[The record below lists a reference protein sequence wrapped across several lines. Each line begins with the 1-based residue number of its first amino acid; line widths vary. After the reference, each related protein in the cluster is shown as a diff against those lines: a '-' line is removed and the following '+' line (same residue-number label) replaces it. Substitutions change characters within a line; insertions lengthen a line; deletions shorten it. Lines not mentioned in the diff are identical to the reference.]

1 VDLPEDPGALPLS
14 MLGLAGLTDPV
25 RPSVRP
31 AVAECRAAG
40 IRVVMISG
48 DYPATALSIARQIGL
63 ADEGGALTGA
73 ELAAMDDEALRARV
87 GAVSVFAR
95 IMPEQKVRVVEAL
108 KARGEIVAMTG
119 DGVNDAAAMHAAHI
133 GVAMGQAGTDVAK
146 EAGQMVL
153 TDDNF
158 ATIVN
163 AVERGRAIYDNIV
176 NFVRFQLSTNF
187 GAIIT
192 ILLAQV
198 VGLPAPFTAI
208 QILWVNLIMDGPPAL
223 ALGVDPPDPDVME
236 RPPRDPDSQVLDLSR
251 VLHLLLVGAVMAA
264 GTLGMQR
271 YGLAIGDEALAGTM
285 AFTTFVLYQVGNAFN
300 ARDDVVT
307 AFRLPQPCQPPAAVG
322 VGGRGRAPGRGR
334 QRVVLPGDL
343 RHHRTDARTVGARR
357 RRRGQRADRG
367 GGAQGDRTGHG
378 WDRTHLGVAR
388 HGGPRFTC
396 PRRSTSTAASS
407 PGCGRAR
414 SLATRS
420 GAGRPP
426 ASASTP

>member
-1 VDLPEDPGALPLS
+1 
-14 MLGLAGLTDPV
+14 
-25 RPSVRP
+25 
-31 AVAECRAAG
+31 
-40 IRVVMISG
+40 
-48 DYPATALSIARQIGL
+48 
-63 ADEGGALTGA
+63 
-73 ELAAMDDEALRARV
+73 
-87 GAVSVFAR
+87 
-95 IMPEQKVRVVEAL
+95 
-108 KARGEIVAMTG
+108 
-119 DGVNDAAAMHAAHI
+119 
-133 GVAMGQAGTDVAK
+133 
-146 EAGQMVL
+146 MVL

-176 NFVRFQLSTNF
+176 NFVRSQLSTNF

-271 YGLAIGDEALAGTM
+271 YGLAVGDEALAGTM

-307 AFRLPQPCQPPAAVG
+307 AFRRHSLANHRLLWALAGVVVLQVAAVNVSFLQAIFDTTALTPAQWG
-322 VGGRGRAPGRGR
+322 LAAAAAVSVLIVEEVRKAIVRAMGGTE
-334 QRVVLPGDL
+334 
-343 RHHRTDARTVGARR
+343 RT
-357 RRRGQRADRG
+357 
-367 GGAQGDRTGHG
+367 
-378 WDRTHLGVAR
+378 
-388 HGGPRFTC
+388 
-396 PRRSTSTAASS
+396 
-407 PGCGRAR
+407 
-414 SLATRS
+414 
-420 GAGRPP
+420 
-426 ASASTP
+426 